1 MTRSAADLVDQYDI
15 DPAVIE
21 ALLVRYG
28 DMEPEAD
35 ADELTP
41 REQLVGEFFES
52 GDDNPIRTGPDHYYQ
67 FERSDWADRSAAPS
81 SASEFEAALEAIV
94 RRGIVARTDEDPP
107 RYSAS
112 YYDLLS
118 ELGGQFSASDVEE
131 LCNAT
136 GMPER
141 QVYYHVFTDLTLD
154 VDLTA

>member
-35 ADELTP
+35 VDELTP

-52 GDDNPIRTGPDHYYQ
+52 GDDHPIRTGSDHYYQ
-67 FERSDWADRSAAPS
+67 FERSDWADQPAAPS
-81 SASEFEAALEAIV
+81 SEAEFEAALEAIV
-94 RRGIVARTDEDPP
+94 RQGIVARTDEDPP

-131 LCNAT
+131 LCKTT